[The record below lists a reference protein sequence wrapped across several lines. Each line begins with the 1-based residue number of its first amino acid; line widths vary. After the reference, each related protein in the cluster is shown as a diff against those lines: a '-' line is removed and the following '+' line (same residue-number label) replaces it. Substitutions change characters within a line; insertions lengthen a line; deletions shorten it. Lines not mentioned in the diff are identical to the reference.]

1 MVIHMKPTH
10 FLSSKKSAFRWLLCA
25 SICASF
31 ALPGRLLADDAPYN
45 TNPGI
50 PFADAD
56 LSVRPTNGT
65 VSYLVNTNT
74 DPRLFG
80 RVGPLL
86 VMHAMAVHN
95 TMVWKTNEDTPKMLM
110 FQRHSG
116 YSKDEVVNPDI
127 LNFLIQNTNPVTG
140 QSALAHSGNQFNS
153 AYRRSFQ
160 QLCYGGY
167 NIIHDVSQSVAERIR
182 VDQTIEVC
190 QLYDWGHPDAYKYDT
205 ANPKYSP
212 CALNN
217 HDAELNFGATKN
229 MGPSRGLYYDM
240 YCPGFCTLED
250 GRPIFPG
257 GHDMNS
263 QNGNYR
269 FQVFNPDT
277 EAWLQR
283 PVSCMRLQYNSDPN
297 DPYSEKFFQSQ
308 IDLGTPETS
317 IYFPTGNS
325 TNGDCNPH
333 ALASVPGVNYSTNY
347 PKIRLLGPTGTVTQ
361 PDPQPGDLKYARW
374 YPGCIALPG
383 NRAMVFGGWDRDEVF
398 PAIRPALSSTTTAL
412 TNFFTNANYNLP
424 ANWKLSG
431 FLSSSGND
439 VPTNQIT
446 QPVPEIY
453 DGTQDKTYALENARL
468 IWPAWYPNSCVVQT
482 GPNEDD
488 WKVLVNSALVFEDA
502 AEAGGEIG
510 SASSETAAR
519 NTFLIDVQGALADPD
534 RNKPNVREGKWI
546 QYVATAT
553 NTFAPFSANCDLE
566 ELDTAGNV
574 VTHRL
579 YHFGGRT
586 ATGSV
591 ASNCVYIE
599 LASLSKVRLPGDAPT
614 PMPQWLPTTDSL
626 YQKAHQN
633 YACPLPN
640 GQVIIFGG
648 NGSGAAGIEDWSLH
662 VQMFDPATGKIKMM
676 DKTGVPRD
684 EHGIIH
690 LWPDGRI
697 FMGGQNRN
705 GICVSG
711 DPFAPS
717 GDSDL
722 GVTCCQFFTPP
733 YLFDA
738 NTNEPVRPVITTYPK
753 EIDYGV
759 DFNLGVDDAA
769 SITNVC
775 IIRTGSMSHGLCTDR
790 RYINLPYSNV
800 GGNTL
805 RVTAPVLPGTAVGGY
820 YLLFVMKDNGAPA
833 MGKKV
838 ILGTQV
844 ASR

>member
-1 MVIHMKPTH
+1 
-10 FLSSKKSAFRWLLCA
+10 
-25 SICASF
+25 
-31 ALPGRLLADDAPYN
+31 
-45 TNPGI
+45 
-50 PFADAD
+50 
-56 LSVRPTNGT
+56 
-65 VSYLVNTNT
+65 
-74 DPRLFG
+74 
-80 RVGPLL
+80 
-86 VMHAMAVHN
+86 
-95 TMVWKTNEDTPKMLM
+95 
-110 FQRHSG
+110 
-116 YSKDEVVNPDI
+116 
-127 LNFLIQNTNPVTG
+127 
-140 QSALAHSGNQFNS
+140 
-153 AYRRSFQ
+153 
-160 QLCYGGY
+160 LCYGGY
-167 NIIHDVSQSVAERIR
+167 NIIHDVSQSVAQRIR
-182 VDQTIEVC
+182 VDQDIEVC
-190 QLYDWGHPDAYKYDT
+190 QLYDWGSPDAYKYDT
-205 ANPKYSP
+205 LNPKYSP

-269 FQVFNPDT
+269 FQVYNPDT

-308 IDLGTPETS
+308 IDLGLPETS
-317 IYFPTGNS
+317 IYFPVGNS
-325 TNGDCNPH
+325 ISNDCNPH
-333 ALASVPGVNYSTNY
+333 LLASVAGVNYSTNY
-347 PKIRLLGPTGTVTQ
+347 PKIRLMGPTGTVTQ
-361 PDPQPGDLKYARW
+361 PDPQPGDMKYARW
-374 YPGCIALPG
+374 YPGCVALPG
-383 NRAMVFGGWDRDEVF
+383 NRAMVFGGWDRDEIV
-398 PAIRPALSSTTTAL
+398 PATRGALSATTTAL
-412 TNFFTNANYNLP
+412 TNFFTNATYNLP
-424 ANWKLSG
+424 ASWKLSG
-431 FLSSSGND
+431 FLSSSGTD
-439 VPTNQIT
+439 VPGTQIT

-453 DGTQDKTYALENARL
+453 DGTQDKTYALENCRL
-468 IWPAWYPNSCVVQT
+468 LWPAWYPNSCVVQT
-482 GPNEDD
+482 GPNEED
-488 WKVLVNSALVFEDA
+488 WKVLVNSALLFEDA
-502 AEAGGEIG
+502 AENGGELG

-534 RNKPNVREGKWI
+534 RNTPNVREGKWI

-553 NTFAPFSANCDLE
+553 NTFAPFSANVDME

-579 YHFGGRT
+579 YHFGGRNTSGAVT
-586 ATGSV
+586 ASGM
-591 ASNCVYIE
+591 YLE
-599 LASLSKVRLPGDAPT
+599 LADLAKARAPGAPPT
-614 PMPQWLPTTDSL
+614 PMPQWTTIPGSL
-626 YQKAHQN
+626 YQKARQN

-640 GQVIIFGG
+640 GQVIIIGG
-648 NGSGAAGIEDWSLH
+648 NGSGATGIEDWSLH
-662 VQMFDPATGKIKMM
+662 VQMFDPATGLITKM
-676 DKTGVPRD
+676 DKSGVPRD

-722 GVTCCQFFTPP
+722 GVTCCQFYTPP
-733 YLFDA
+733 YLIDA
-738 NTNEPVRPVITTYPK
+738 NTNEPVRPVITSYPK

-759 DFNLGVDDAA
+759 DFNVGVDDAS
-769 SITNVC
+769 SITSVC

-790 RYINLPYSNV
+790 RYIKLPYSKI

-844 ASR
+844 ASRKW